1 MPVSCHAP
9 PVVTRLRE
17 DGNLHPFRII
27 VKSESFMAVSSPGI
41 TKPTMMKAPRKLL
54 VVDDEYSIR
63 VILAEFL
70 KAEGYHVTMAADGDE
85 AIQLARRLC
94 FDLVITDMRMPG
106 RDGVETIL
114 TLRAEHPK
122 LRIVA
127 MSGAAAHAPGS
138 FLPLAG
144 KLGAART
151 LAKPFC
157 RKELL
162 EAVEEETTR
171 SRTPGFHFKASAS
184 PAQTTLWQ
192 SSGSAA

>member
-1 MPVSCHAP
+1 
-9 PVVTRLRE
+9 
-17 DGNLHPFRII
+17 
-27 VKSESFMAVSSPGI
+27 
-41 TKPTMMKAPRKLL
+41 MMKAPRKLL

-63 VILAEFL
+63 LILAEFL
-70 KAEGYHVTMAADGDE
+70 KAEGYHVTVAASGDE

-106 RDGVETIL
+106 MDGVETIL

-127 MSGAAAHAPGS
+127 ISGAAADVPGS

-144 KLGAART
+144 KLGAAKI
-151 LAKPFC
+151 LAKPFD

-162 EAVEEETTR
+162 AAVAEGTGN
-171 SRTPGFHFKASAS
+171 SRNHGPHLKAAAPPG
-184 PAQTTLWQ
+184 QTSLWQ